1 MTDNEIL
8 EQVKGAIEATLK
20 ADGKEIALESRLVDD
35 LGGDSLD
42 MLELMMALEERFN
55 IEVPDEDAESVNTV
69 GDVVNYVKRRLA
81 EES

>member
-1 MTDNEIL
+1 MTDNEIF

-20 ADGKEIALESRLVDD
+20 TDGKGIALESRLVDD

-69 GDVVNYVKRRLA
+69 RDVVNYVKKRLA